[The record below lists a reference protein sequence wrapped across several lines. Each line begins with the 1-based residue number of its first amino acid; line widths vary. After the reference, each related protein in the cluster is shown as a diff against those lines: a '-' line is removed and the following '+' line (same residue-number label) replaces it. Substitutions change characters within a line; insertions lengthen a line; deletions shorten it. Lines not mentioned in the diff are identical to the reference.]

1 MRLKK
6 FFLIKSINEI
16 VSFDFKWL
24 IILKINTFLF
34 MSFLLKIL
42 KKILIINITK
52 LININKTRFK
62 MRKIARNKQ
71 IVEETDNPMIM
82 IYIKCSIIEN
92 CEIFSFFLR
101 KLNWNIV
108 SPGKISIIK

>member
-1 MRLKK
+1 
-6 FFLIKSINEI
+6 
-16 VSFDFKWL
+16 
-24 IILKINTFLF
+24 

-42 KKILIINITK
+42 KKMLILNITK
-52 LININKTRFK
+52 LINIKKTRFNL
-62 MRKIARNKQ
+62 RKIARNKQ

-92 CEIFSFFLR
+92 CKIFSFLLR

-108 SPGKISIIK
+108 SPGKISIIR